1 MNTRSKILAASTALS
16 RPAILV
22 TGYFDLLRAEDARQ
36 LADVSNRRPGALL
49 VVAIRGTGE
58 LLDTGARAELVA
70 AVRVV
75 DYVLTVH
82 DEDLDGLIE
91 RLKPVEVVHLERADL
106 LRTRRLI
113 EDAPRGKA
121 G

>member
-1 MNTRSKILAASTALS
+1 M
-16 RPAILV
+16 ILV
-22 TGYFDLLRAEDARQ
+22 TGYFDLLRVEDARQ
-36 LADVSNRRPGALL
+36 LVDVSSRRPGALL

-58 LLDTGARAELVA
+58 VLDPHARAELVA

-82 DEDLDGLIE
+82 EDDLDGLIE

-106 LRTRRLI
+106 RRTRRLI